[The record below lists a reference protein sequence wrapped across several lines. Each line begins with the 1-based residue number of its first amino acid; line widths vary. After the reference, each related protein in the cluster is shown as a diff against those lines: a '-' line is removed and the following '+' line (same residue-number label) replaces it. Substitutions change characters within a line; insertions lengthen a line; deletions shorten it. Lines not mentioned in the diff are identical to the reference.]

1 LGSHHQPIRL
11 AADRGFCWRFGV
23 VASKVAESLT
33 MKNSGLIIAAVV
45 LVGLTGALYWSNRH
59 PPSEDT
65 AKASLDTPPKILSLK
80 QEDISKIQI
89 KKKGGVEL
97 DLAKGDAG
105 KWQITAPKPL
115 GVDQEAVSSLLSSVS
130 SLNADRLVEEKAA
143 DLNQFGLAQPA
154 LELDVTTKDGKP
166 QKLFLG
172 DDTPAGSAV
181 FAKLDGDP
189 RVFTVASYNKTSID
203 KTANDL
209 RDKRLLTVDF
219 DKLSQVELATKKQD
233 IEFGR
238 NKQEWQIVK
247 PKPLRADN
255 FQVEEIVRKLRDAR
269 MDLSSTADADAKKA
283 AAAFAS
289 GTQVATA
296 KVTDTA
302 STQELQV
309 RKNKDDYYAK
319 STAVPG
325 IFKVS
330 SDLGKDLDKNVDDF
344 RNKKLFD
351 FGYDDPSKVELHD
364 GAKAYFLTKGGQD
377 WWSADSKKME
387 SSSVQS
393 LIDKIR
399 ELSASKFV
407 DSGFTAPVIEVSVIS
422 NDGKRVEK
430 VLISKSGDAYIAKR
444 DNEPALYQLESSSV
458 TDLQKVAADVKPAP
472 PPAKK

>member
-1 LGSHHQPIRL
+1 
-11 AADRGFCWRFGV
+11 
-23 VASKVAESLT
+23 
-33 MKNSGLIIAAVV
+33 MKNSGLLIAAVV
-45 LVGLTGALYWSNRH
+45 LAALTGVLYWSNHH
-59 PPSEDT
+59 PPSEST

-80 QEDISKIQI
+80 QEDISNIEI
-89 KKKGGVEL
+89 RKKGGEEL

-105 KWQITAPKPL
+105 KWRITAPKPL
-115 GVDQEAVSSLLSSVS
+115 GADQEAVSSLLSTVS
-130 SLNADRLVEEKAA
+130 SLNADRLVEDKAA
-143 DLNQFGLAQPA
+143 DLSQYGLAQPS
-154 LELDVTTKDGKP
+154 LELDLTTKDGKP

-181 FAKLDGDP
+181 FAKIDGDP
-189 RVFTVASYNKTSID
+189 RVFTLASYNKASVD

-219 DKLSQVELATKKQD
+219 DKLSQVELVTKKQD

-238 NKQEWQIVK
+238 NKQEWQIIK

-255 FQVEEIVRKLRDAR
+255 FQVEEIVRKLRDAK
-269 MDLSSTADADAKKA
+269 MDASSTDAEARKA
-283 AAAFAS
+283 VAAFAS
-289 GTQVATA
+289 ATPVATA

-319 STAVPG
+319 STAVSG
-325 IFKVS
+325 IYKVS
-330 SDLGKDLDKNVDDF
+330 SDFGKELDKNLDDF

-351 FGYDDPSKVELHD
+351 FGYDDPSKVEVHD
-364 GAKAYFLTKGGQD
+364 GAKVYFLTKGGQD

-387 SSSVQS
+387 SSSVQA
-393 LIDKIR
+393 LVDKIR

-407 DSGFTAPVIEVSVIS
+407 DSGFNSPAIEVSVTS

-430 VLISKSGDAYIAKR
+430 VLISKSGDNYIAKR
-444 DNEPALYQLESSSV
+444 DNEPALYQLDSSSV
-458 TDLQKVAADVKPAP
+458 ADLQKVAADVKPAP
-472 PPAKK
+472 PPPKK

>member
-1 LGSHHQPIRL
+1 
-11 AADRGFCWRFGV
+11 
-23 VASKVAESLT
+23 
-33 MKNSGLIIAAVV
+33 MKSSGLIIAAVV
-45 LVGLTGALYWSNRH
+45 LAALTGVLYWSNHH
-59 PPSEDT
+59 PPSENT
-65 AKASLDTPPKILSLK
+65 AKASLDAPPKILSLK
-80 QEDISKIQI
+80 QEDISKIEI
-89 KKKGGVEL
+89 RKKGGEEL
-97 DLAKGDAG
+97 DLAKGEAG

-115 GVDQEAVSSLLSSVS
+115 SADQEAVSSLLSTVS
-130 SLNADRLVEEKAA
+130 SLNADRLVEEKPG
-143 DLNQFGLAQPA
+143 DVSQYGLAQPT
-154 LELDVTTKDGKP
+154 LELDLTTKDAKP
-166 QKLFLG
+166 QKLLLG

-189 RVFTVASYNKTSID
+189 RVFTIASYDKTSID

-219 DKLSQVELATKKQD
+219 DKLSQIELATKKQN

-255 FQVEEIVRKLRDAR
+255 FQVEEIVRKLRDTKMEA
-269 MDLSSTADADAKKA
+269 SSTDADAKKSA
-283 AAAFAS
+283 TAFAS
-289 GTQVATA
+289 GTPVASA

-302 STQELQV
+302 STQELQI

-325 IFKVS
+325 IYKVS
-330 SDLGKDLDKNVDDF
+330 SDLGKELDKNLDDF

-351 FGYDDPSKVELHD
+351 FGYDDPSKVEVHD

-387 SSSVQS
+387 SSSVQA
-393 LIDKIR
+393 LVDKIR

-407 DSGFTAPVIEVSVIS
+407 DSGFASPAIEVNVTS
-422 NDGKRVEK
+422 NDGKRIEK
-430 VLISKSGDAYIAKR
+430 VSISKSGDTYIAKR
-444 DNEPALYQLESSSV
+444 DNEPALYQLDSSSV
-458 TDLQKVAADVKPAP
+458 ADLQKVAADVKPAP
-472 PPAKK
+472 AIGKK

>member
-1 LGSHHQPIRL
+1 
-11 AADRGFCWRFGV
+11 
-23 VASKVAESLT
+23 
-33 MKNSGLIIAAVV
+33 MKNHGLLIAAVV
-45 LVGLTGALYWSNRH
+45 LAALTGALYWSNHH
-59 PPSEDT
+59 PPSDNT

-80 QEDISKIQI
+80 QEDISKIAI
-89 KKKGGVEL
+89 RKKGGEEL

-115 GVDQEAVSSLLSSVS
+115 GADQDAVSSLLSSVS
-130 SLNADRLVEEKAA
+130 SLNADRLVEDKAV
-143 DLNQFGLAQPA
+143 DVSQYGLAQPA
-154 LELDVTTKDGKP
+154 LELDVTSKDGKP

-181 FAKLDGDP
+181 FAKLEGDP
-189 RVFTVASYNKTSID
+189 RVFTIASYNKTSID
-203 KTANDL
+203 KTTNDL

-219 DKLSQVELATKKQD
+219 DKLSQIELATKKQD

-238 NKQEWQIVK
+238 NKQEWQIIK

-255 FQVEEIVRKLRDAR
+255 FQVEEIVRKLREAKMDA
-269 MDLSSTADADAKKA
+269 SSTDADEKKA
-283 AAAFAS
+283 VTAFAS
-289 GTQVATA
+289 GSQVATA
-296 KVTDTA
+296 RVTDTA

-309 RKNKDDYYAK
+309 RKSKDDYYAK

-325 IFKVS
+325 IYKVS
-330 SDLGKDLDKNVDDF
+330 SDLGKELGKNLDDF
-344 RNKKLFD
+344 RNKKVFD

-387 SSSVQS
+387 SSSVQA
-393 LIDKIR
+393 LVDKVR

-407 DSGFTAPVIEVSVIS
+407 DSGFTSPTLEVTVTS

-430 VLISKSGDAYIAKR
+430 VLISKSGDIYIAKR
-444 DNEPALYQLESSSV
+444 DNEPALYQLDPSSV
-458 TDLQKVAADVKPAP
+458 ADLQKVAADVKPAP
-472 PPAKK
+472 PAGKK

>member
-1 LGSHHQPIRL
+1 
-11 AADRGFCWRFGV
+11 
-23 VASKVAESLT
+23 
-33 MKNSGLIIAAVV
+33 MKNHGLLIAAVV
-45 LVGLTGALYWSNRH
+45 LAALTGALYWSNHH
-59 PPSEDT
+59 PPSDNT

-80 QEDISKIQI
+80 QEDISKIEI
-89 KKKGGVEL
+89 RKKGGEAL

-105 KWQITAPKPL
+105 KWQITEPKPL
-115 GVDQEAVSSLLSSVS
+115 GADPEAVSSLLSTVS
-130 SLNADRLVEEKAA
+130 SLNADRLVDDKAA
-143 DLNQFGLAQPA
+143 DFAQYGLAQPS

-189 RVFTVASYNKTSID
+189 RVFTIASYNKTSID
-203 KTANDL
+203 KTTNDL

-219 DKLSQVELATKKQD
+219 DKLSQIELATKKQD

-238 NKQEWQIVK
+238 NKQEWQIIK

-255 FQVEEIVRKLRDAR
+255 FQVEEIVRKLREAKLDA
-269 MDLSSTADADAKKA
+269 SSTDADAKKA
-283 AAAFAS
+283 VTAFAS
-289 GTQVATA
+289 GSQVATA
-296 KVTDTA
+296 RVTDTA
-302 STQELQV
+302 STQELQI

-325 IFKVS
+325 IYKVS
-330 SDLGKDLDKNVDDF
+330 SDLGKELDKNLDDF

-364 GAKAYFLTKGGQD
+364 GPKAYFLTKGGQD

-387 SSSVQS
+387 SSSVQA
-393 LIDKIR
+393 LVDKIR

-407 DSGFTAPVIEVSVIS
+407 DSGFNSPTLEVTVTS

-430 VLISKSGDAYIAKR
+430 VSISKSGDNYIAKR
-444 DNEPALYQLESSSV
+444 DNEPALYQLDSSSV
-458 TDLQKVAADVKPAP
+458 ADLQKVAADVKPAP
-472 PPAKK
+472 VAGKK

>member
-1 LGSHHQPIRL
+1 
-11 AADRGFCWRFGV
+11 
-23 VASKVAESLT
+23 
-33 MKNSGLIIAAVV
+33 MKNSGLLIAAVV
-45 LVGLTGALYWSNRH
+45 LAALTGVLYWSNHH
-59 PPSEDT
+59 PPSEST

-80 QEDISKIQI
+80 QEDISKIEI
-89 KKKGGVEL
+89 RKKGGEEL

-115 GVDQEAVSSLLSSVS
+115 GADQEAVSGLLSTVS
-130 SLNADRLVEEKAA
+130 SLNADRLVEDKAA
-143 DLNQFGLAQPA
+143 DLNQYGLAQPA

-166 QKLFLG
+166 QKLLLG

-189 RVFTVASYNKTSID
+189 RVFTVASYNKASVD

-219 DKLSQVELATKKQD
+219 DKLSQVELVMKKQD

-255 FQVEEIVRKLRDAR
+255 FQVEEIVRKLRDAK
-269 MDLSSTADADAKKA
+269 MDASSTDAEAKKA
-283 AAAFAS
+283 VAAFAS
-289 GTQVATA
+289 ATPVATA

-319 STAVPG
+319 STAVSG
-325 IFKVS
+325 IYKVS
-330 SDLGKDLDKNVDDF
+330 SDLGKELDKNLDDF

-351 FGYDDPSKVELHD
+351 FGYDDPSKVEVHD
-364 GAKAYFLTKGGQD
+364 GAKVYFLTKGGQD

-387 SSSVQS
+387 SSSVQA
-393 LIDKIR
+393 LVDKIR

-407 DSGFTAPVIEVSVIS
+407 DSGFNSPAIEVSVTS

-430 VLISKSGDAYIAKR
+430 VLISKSGDNYIAKR
-444 DNEPALYQLESSSV
+444 DNEPALYQLDSSSV
-458 TDLQKVAADVKPAP
+458 ADLQKVAADVKPAP
-472 PPAKK
+472 IAGKK

>member
-1 LGSHHQPIRL
+1 
-11 AADRGFCWRFGV
+11 
-23 VASKVAESLT
+23 

-45 LVGLTGALYWSNRH
+45 LAALTGALYWSNRH

-80 QEDISKIQI
+80 QDDISKIAI
-89 KKKGGVEL
+89 RKKGGEEL

-115 GVDQEAVSSLLSSVS
+115 GADQEAVSSLLSSVS
-130 SLNADRLVEEKAA
+130 SLNADRLVEDKAA
-143 DLNQFGLAQPA
+143 DLSPFGLAQPA

-181 FAKLDGDP
+181 FAMLEGDP
-189 RVFTVASYNKTSID
+189 RVFTIASYNKTSID
-203 KTANDL
+203 KSASDL
-209 RDKRLLTVDF
+209 RDKRLLTIDF
-219 DKLSQVELATKKQD
+219 DKLSQIDLAAKKQD

-238 NKQEWQIVK
+238 NKREWQIVK

-255 FQVEEIVRKLRDAR
+255 FQVEEIVRRLREAK
-269 MDLSSTADADAKKA
+269 MDVSSTADADAKKA

-289 GTQVATA
+289 GTQVASA
-296 KVTDTA
+296 KVTDSA

-309 RKNKDDYYAK
+309 RRNKEDYYAK
-319 STAVPG
+319 SSAVPG
-325 IFKVS
+325 IYKVS
-330 SDLGKDLDKNVDDF
+330 SDLGKDLDKNLDDF

-351 FGYDDPSKVELHD
+351 FGYDDPSKIEVHD

-377 WWSADSKKME
+377 WWSADSKKMD

-407 DSGFTAPVIEVSVIS
+407 DSGFTAPAVEITVTS

-430 VLISKSGDAYIAKR
+430 VLISKSSDNFIAKR
-444 DNEPALYQLESSSV
+444 DNEPALYQLDSSSV
-458 TDLQKVAADVKPAP
+458 AGLQKVAADVKPVP
-472 PPAKK
+472 PVTSKK

>member
-1 LGSHHQPIRL
+1 
-11 AADRGFCWRFGV
+11 
-23 VASKVAESLT
+23 
-33 MKNSGLIIAAVV
+33 MKNSGLLIAAVV
-45 LVGLTGALYWSNRH
+45 LAALTGVLYWSNHH
-59 PPSEDT
+59 PPSEST

-80 QEDISKIQI
+80 QEDISKIEI
-89 KKKGGVEL
+89 RKKGGEEL

-115 GVDQEAVSSLLSSVS
+115 GADQEAVSGLLSTVS
-130 SLNADRLVEEKAA
+130 SLNADRLVEDKAA
-143 DLNQFGLAQPA
+143 DLSQYGLAQPS
-154 LELDVTTKDGKP
+154 LELDLTTKDGKP

-181 FAKLDGDP
+181 FAKIDGDP
-189 RVFTVASYNKTSID
+189 RVFTLASYNKASVD

-219 DKLSQVELATKKQD
+219 DKLSQVELVTKKQD

-238 NKQEWQIVK
+238 NKQEWQIIK

-255 FQVEEIVRKLRDAR
+255 FQVEEIVRKLRDAK
-269 MDLSSTADADAKKA
+269 MDASSTDAEAKKA
-283 AAAFAS
+283 VAAFAS
-289 GTQVATA
+289 ATPVATA

-319 STAVPG
+319 STAVSG
-325 IFKVS
+325 IYKVS
-330 SDLGKDLDKNVDDF
+330 SDLGKELDKNLDDF

-351 FGYDDPSKVELHD
+351 FGYDDPSKVEVHD

-387 SSSVQS
+387 SSSVQA
-393 LIDKIR
+393 LVDKIR

-407 DSGFTAPVIEVSVIS
+407 DSGFNSPAIEVSVTS

-430 VLISKSGDAYIAKR
+430 VLISKSADTFIAKR
-444 DNEPALYQLESSSV
+444 DNEPALYQLDSSSV
-458 TDLQKVAADVKPAP
+458 VDLQKAAADVKPAP
-472 PPAKK
+472 IAGKK

>member
-1 LGSHHQPIRL
+1 MKWSL
-11 AADRGFCWRFGV
+11 AFYNR
-23 VASKVAESLT
+23 SKNELT
-33 MKNSGLIIAAVV
+33 TVRPKAMKSTGLIIAAVV
-45 LVGLTGALYWSNRH
+45 LAALSGVLYWSNRH
-59 PPSEDT
+59 PASENT
-65 AKASLDTPPKILSLK
+65 AKASVDTPPKILSLK
-80 QEDISKIQI
+80 QEDISKIEI
-89 KKKGGVEL
+89 KKKGGEEL
-97 DLAKGDAG
+97 DLSKDGGG

-115 GVDQEAVSSLLSSVS
+115 GADQDAVSSVLSTVS
-130 SLNADRLVEEKAA
+130 SLNADRLVEDKAG
-143 DLNQFGLAQPA
+143 DVSQYGLAQPA
-154 LELDVTTKDGKP
+154 LELDVTSKDGKP

-181 FAKLDGDP
+181 FAKLEGDP
-189 RVFTVASYNKTSID
+189 RVFTIASYNKSSID
-203 KTANDL
+203 KTASDL

-219 DKLSQVELATKKQD
+219 DKLSQIELATKKQD

-255 FQVEEIVRKLRDAR
+255 FQVEEIVRKLREAK
-269 MDLSSTADADAKKA
+269 MDVSSTDGDAKKM

-289 GTQVATA
+289 ATPVATA

-309 RKNKDDYYAK
+309 RKSKDDYYAK
-319 STAVPG
+319 STAIPG
-325 IFKVS
+325 IYKVS
-330 SDLGKDLDKNVDDF
+330 SDLGKELDKNLNDF

-351 FGYDDPSKVELHD
+351 FGYDDPGKVELHD

-407 DSGFTAPVIEVSVIS
+407 DSGFTSPSIEVTVTS
-422 NDGKRVEK
+422 NEGKRVEK
-430 VLISKSGDAYIAKR
+430 VLISKSGDNYIAKR
-444 DNEPALYQLESSSV
+444 ADEPALYQLDSSSV
-458 TDLQKVAADVKPAP
+458 SDLQKVAADVKPAP
-472 PPAKK
+472 VAAKK

>member
-1 LGSHHQPIRL
+1 
-11 AADRGFCWRFGV
+11 
-23 VASKVAESLT
+23 
-33 MKNSGLIIAAVV
+33 MKNSGLLIAAVV
-45 LVGLTGALYWSNRH
+45 LAALTGALYWSNYH
-59 PPSEDT
+59 PPSENT

-80 QEDISKIQI
+80 QEDISKIAI
-89 KKKGGVEL
+89 RKKGGEEL

-105 KWQITAPKPL
+105 KWQITASKAL
-115 GVDQEAVSSLLSSVS
+115 GADQEAVSSLLSTVS
-130 SLNADRLVEEKAA
+130 SLSADRLVEDKAG
-143 DLNQFGLAQPA
+143 DVSQYGLAQPA
-154 LELDVTTKDGKP
+154 LELDVTSKDGKP

-189 RVFTVASYNKTSID
+189 RVFTIASYNRTSID
-203 KTANDL
+203 KTTNDL

-219 DKLSQVELATKKQD
+219 DKLSQIELATKKQD

-255 FQVEEIVRKLRDAR
+255 FQVEEIVRKLREAKMDA
-269 MDLSSTADADAKKA
+269 TFTVADAKKT

-289 GTQVATA
+289 GSQVATA
-296 KVTDTA
+296 KVSDTA

-309 RKNKDDYYAK
+309 RKSKDDYYAK

-325 IFKVS
+325 IYKVS
-330 SDLGKDLDKNVDDF
+330 SDLGKELDKNLDDF

-351 FGYDDPSKVELHD
+351 FGYDDPSKVEIHD
-364 GAKAYFLTKGGQD
+364 GAKSYFLTKGGQD

-387 SSSVQS
+387 SSSVQA
-393 LIDKIR
+393 LVDKIR

-407 DSGFTAPVIEVSVIS
+407 DSGFTSPVIEVSVVS
-422 NDGKRVEK
+422 NDGKRVDK
-430 VLISKSGDAYIAKR
+430 VLISKSGDNYIAKR
-444 DNEPALYQLESSSV
+444 ANEPALYQLDSSSV
-458 TDLQKVAADVKPAP
+458 TDLQKLATDVKPA
-472 PPAKK
+472 AAGKK